1 MILLVHA
8 HPQPSRSIANRAL
21 LDAVRALPGVL
32 VHSLYDRYPDFSIDV
47 AGEQAALAQAHTL
60 VWQHPTYWYGAPA
73 LLALWLE
80 KVLTRGW
87 AYGAGGTAL
96 AGKRVL
102 WATTTG
108 NLADQIERGE
118 LEHMSEDDFSPSLKF
133 TARYCGMTWLP
144 PFVVHRAHRLA
155 ADDLARRAQAYRARL
170 QQLVNDV
177 PDR

>member
-47 AGEQAALAQAHTL
+47 AAEQAALAQAHTL

-133 TARYCGMTWLP
+133 TARYCGMTWQP